1 MKRIFTSIIV
11 LLFISPIYSELYF
24 KTGFEAL
31 KTDTQLTRNLWV
43 SEGFNDPGWAQGFD
57 TRSSIDVEH
66 SSEGAKSM
74 RILYKGGGE
83 AGVNNTGVQIPLTFE
98 DKSAEEMYVSYSMRP
113 SNNFTWGKTNYGGKL
128 PGLASGT
135 QCNGDK
141 VCNGTNGFS
150 ARYMWRDGGRL
161 VVLLYHMDFKEI
173 YGQDVDLF
181 YPNGRAVVAERGEW
195 IHLAQ
200 RVKMNTVT
208 VENGVAKANP
218 DGILQ
223 VWVNG
228 VLVLNRTD
236 LRLRTNDALVDNFYI
251 STFHGGGDATWAPI
265 EDCYIWFDDIRIG
278 STYEDVMYKG
288 CSAIDLGANKS
299 VCVDGEAS
307 FEASVKSDDLTYTWF
322 KDRLPIAD
330 KSSLTVSEPGT
341 YVLVVDSLGCSQRD
355 TVLVTK
361 NLTSMLPENLT
372 ICDQS
377 FVALDPKV
385 GGEGVTFEW
394 SRDNEKLA
402 STSPTL
408 LVKEGGNYGVKIS
421 SPNCEPV
428 SDEVKVE
435 SGLLSIEDVSAQ
447 KGEMVDV
454 NVQDAPENVD
464 WYKSEA
470 CDELIAEGATYST
483 EMPATPTYI
492 YAKDLDGFS
501 GLVGKKGITGNTY
514 TYSNSSMD
522 KAMTEA
528 WMTFTVLKDLT
539 IDSISLYP
547 YRVPCDIVLKIL
559 NSETNEEVY
568 YNTFNLPVTGANRV
582 ALNVELEPGAYRFDM
597 VGSTGILKQSHT
609 DPDIQFPYVIEGLIS
624 IDGANKEKSWMNKV
638 GGRYLALYDWRV
650 STGNHCAAT
659 PVLLSPVAGTQSGD
673 VEQNGIVVYPTQVE
687 DYLFVEGLNGDAKIT
702 IYNSLGAKMFYKQTK
717 NDKLYLSM
725 LQWSSGEYIVQI
737 EEGAKVKSVKVVKR

>member
-1 MKRIFTSIIV
+1 
-11 LLFISPIYSELYF
+11 
-24 KTGFEAL
+24 
-31 KTDTQLTRNLWV
+31 
-43 SEGFNDPGWAQGFD
+43 
-57 TRSSIDVEH
+57 
-66 SSEGAKSM
+66 
-74 RILYKGGGE
+74 
-83 AGVNNTGVQIPLTFE
+83 
-98 DKSAEEMYVSYSMRP
+98 
-113 SNNFTWGKTNYGGKL
+113 
-128 PGLASGT
+128 
-135 QCNGDK
+135 
-141 VCNGTNGFS
+141 
-150 ARYMWRDGGRL
+150 
-161 VVLLYHMDFKEI
+161 MDFKEI

-394 SRDNEKLA
+394 SKDNEMLA

-454 NVQDAPENVD
+454 NVQDAPENVG

-702 IYNSLGAKMFYKQTK
+702 IYNSIGAKMFYKQTK

-725 LQWSSGEYIVQI
+725 LQWSAGEYIVQI

>member
-1 MKRIFTSIIV
+1 
-11 LLFISPIYSELYF
+11 
-24 KTGFEAL
+24 
-31 KTDTQLTRNLWV
+31 
-43 SEGFNDPGWAQGFD
+43 
-57 TRSSIDVEH
+57 
-66 SSEGAKSM
+66 
-74 RILYKGGGE
+74 
-83 AGVNNTGVQIPLTFE
+83 
-98 DKSAEEMYVSYSMRP
+98 
-113 SNNFTWGKTNYGGKL
+113 
-128 PGLASGT
+128 
-135 QCNGDK
+135 
-141 VCNGTNGFS
+141 
-150 ARYMWRDGGRL
+150 
-161 VVLLYHMDFKEI
+161 
-173 YGQDVDLF
+173 
-181 YPNGRAVVAERGEW
+181 
-195 IHLAQ
+195 
-200 RVKMNTVT
+200 
-208 VENGVAKANP
+208 
-218 DGILQ
+218 
-223 VWVNG
+223 
-228 VLVLNRTD
+228 
-236 LRLRTNDALVDNFYI
+236 
-251 STFHGGGDATWAPI
+251 
-265 EDCYIWFDDIRIG
+265 
-278 STYEDVMYKG
+278 
-288 CSAIDLGANKS
+288 
-299 VCVDGEAS
+299 
-307 FEASVKSDDLTYTWF
+307 
-322 KDRLPIAD
+322 
-330 KSSLTVSEPGT
+330 
-341 YVLVVDSLGCSQRD
+341 
-355 TVLVTK
+355 
-361 NLTSMLPENLT
+361 MLPENLT

-394 SRDNEKLA
+394 SKDNEKLT

-454 NVQDAPENVD
+454 SVQDAPENVG

-725 LQWSSGEYIVQI
+725 LQWSAGEYIVQI
-737 EEGAKVKSVKVVKR
+737 EEDAKVKSVKVVKR